1 MELYKIQ
8 RSFNKICHT
17 LGFSWGRNSDGSI
30 FVAPKAYWDCEDI
43 QLHGAGRVIAY
54 INNHWNFKV
63 ARNARIPKNW
73 AIARSHMK
81 DNFPT
86 NYEADLC
93 CLEAYNDF
101 VKLARDFPND
111 VSLYAFCKMLE
122 IRFNLLLDW
131 DFY

>member
-17 LGFSWGRNSDGSI
+17 LGFSWGKNSDGSI
-30 FVAPKAYWDCEDI
+30 FVAPKAYWDYADI

-63 ARNARIPKNW
+63 TAHIPKNW
-73 AIARSHMK
+73 AIARNRMK

-86 NYEADLC
+86 NHEADLC

-111 VSLYAFCKMLE
+111 VSLYTFCKMLE
-122 IRFNLLLDW
+122 IRFKLLLTR